1 VQEAVLELGGGPDEL
16 RDEPSCCASSSARGA
31 AICGS
36 PSAIC
41 ARAA

>member
-1 VQEAVLELGGGPDEL
+1 VQEAVLELGGVPDEL
-16 RDEPSCCASSSARGA
+16 RDEPSRRASSSACGA